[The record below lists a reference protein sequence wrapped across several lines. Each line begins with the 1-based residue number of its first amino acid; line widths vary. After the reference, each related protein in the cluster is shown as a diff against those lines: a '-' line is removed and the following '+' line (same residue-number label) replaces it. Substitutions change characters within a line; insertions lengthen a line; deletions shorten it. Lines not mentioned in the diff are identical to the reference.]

1 MAWTEVDSA
10 VTSPAETG
18 LTAAVMTADV
28 IRNCNNLPS
37 QHTHYSSILKY
48 INEAKDEFMTWMIT
62 THRGL
67 LSMMPRLQNW
77 RWYDVTV
84 DGQGYLVLPSTM
96 LTFESA
102 AHTKS
107 TAAYVPG
114 TTTEYPMFPE
124 PDPILFGQFS
134 KTSTGWPV
142 MYRRN
147 GSRVDLWPTPDSSP
161 TNYLTQVV
169 IRGTRKEDD
178 ISGSQTYKMD
188 AKLHSF
194 VVELAT
200 AIAMEKMG
208 WEEAPQR
215 RASVERRLSHYKNI
229 SAGEAGRSIV
239 RTHIAGLPTR

>member
-18 LTAAVMTADV
+18 LSATVMTADV
-28 IRNCNNLPS
+28 IRNCNNLPP
-37 QHTHYSSILKY
+37 QHPHYSSVLKY
-48 INEAKDEFMTWMIT
+48 INEAKDEFMTLMVSS
-62 THRGL
+62 HRGL
-67 LSMMPRLQNW
+67 LSLMPRLQNW

-102 AHTKS
+102 SYSKLT
-107 TAAYVPG
+107 TAYVPG

-124 PDPILFGQFS
+124 ADPVLFGQFT
-134 KTSTGWPV
+134 KTTTGWPV
-142 MYRRN
+142 RYRRN
-147 GSRVDLWPTPDSSP
+147 GSRIDLWPTPDSSP

-178 ISGSQTYKMD
+178 ISTTGTYKMD
-188 AKLHSF
+188 AKLHAF

-200 AIAMEKMG
+200 AITMEKMG
-208 WEEAPQR
+208 WEEAPLR
-215 RASVERRLSHYKNI
+215 RASVERRLSRYMNV
-229 SAGEAGRSIV
+229 SATEQGRTMI
-239 RTHIAGLPTR
+239 RTTIAGLPT

>member
-1 MAWTEVDSA
+1 MSWTEVDSA

-37 QHTHYSSILKY
+37 QHPHYSSILKY
-48 INEAKDEFMTWMIT
+48 INEAKDELMTLMIT

-67 LSMMPRLQNW
+67 MSLAPRLQNW

-96 LTFESA
+96 LTLESA
-102 AHTKS
+102 SYTKS
-107 TAAYVPG
+107 TTAYVPG
-114 TTTEYPMFPE
+114 TTTEYPMFLE
-124 PDPILFGQFS
+124 ADPVLFGQFS
-134 KTSTGWPV
+134 KTTTGWPV

-147 GSRVDLWPTPDSSP
+147 GSRIDMWPTPDSSP
-161 TNYLTQVV
+161 TNYLTQIV
-169 IRGTRKEDD
+169 IRGIRKEDD
-178 ISGSQTYKMD
+178 IATTSTYKMD

-215 RASVERRLSHYKNI
+215 RASVERRLSHYMNV
-229 SAGEAGRSIV
+229 SAVESGRTMI
-239 RTHIAGLPTR
+239 RTRIAGSL